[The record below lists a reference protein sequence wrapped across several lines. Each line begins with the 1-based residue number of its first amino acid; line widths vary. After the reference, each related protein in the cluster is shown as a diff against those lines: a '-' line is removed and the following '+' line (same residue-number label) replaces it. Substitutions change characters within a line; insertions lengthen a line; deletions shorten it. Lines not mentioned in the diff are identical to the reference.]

1 MIIDWE
7 HHYLPEELWLKKG
20 GKKGERAGFY
30 VNGKLRA
37 TMHPELCDV
46 EGKLK
51 VMDAVGIDVA
61 VLSMAGSDDN
71 SPGFFDDCKV
81 WNDQVSQLVKKYPK
95 RFVGL
100 TAIPPLG
107 GQKAFDE
114 LKRAV
119 ESLGFKGLV
128 VRSQVKGLSMD
139 AKELYPFYEK
149 VVSLKIPLFIH
160 PSGVQ
165 SGFGILEAPYDLYRS
180 LGRELDLIVA
190 TTRIILS
197 GVLDDFPD
205 LKLVISHKGG
215 GISAIKERLLY
226 WFDPPGKYG
235 NLNRKSFDSYFN
247 EIHFNLAGHLGGMNS
262 VKCALTTIRP
272 NRLLFGTDFPQEF
285 IEDPMKIKTYIEE
298 MKKLDLDKKSIELML
313 GENARRLLGL

>member
-20 GKKGERAGFY
+20 GKKGETAGFY

-37 TMHPELCDV
+37 TMHPELCDA

-51 VMDAVGIDVA
+51 VMDAVGIDMA

-71 SPGFFDDCKV
+71 APTFFDDCKV
-81 WNDQVSQLVKKYPK
+81 WNDQVSKLVKKYPK

-114 LKRAV
+114 LKRAI
-119 ESLGFKGLV
+119 ETLGFKGIV

-149 VVSLKIPLFIH
+149 VSSLNVPLFIH

-165 SGFGILEAPYDLYRS
+165 SGFTILEAPYDLYRT
-180 LGRELDLIVA
+180 LGRELDLIICTV
-190 TTRIILS
+190 RMILS
-197 GVLDDFPD
+197 GVLDEFPD
-205 LKLVISHKGG
+205 LKLVISHKAGG
-215 GISAIKERLLY
+215 FSAIKERILY

-235 NLNRKSFDSYFN
+235 SLNRKPFDDYFN
-247 EIHFNLAGHLGGMNS
+247 KMYFNLAGHWGGMNS
-262 VKCALTTIRP
+262 VKCALTTMRP
-272 NRLLFGTDFPQEF
+272 SQLLFGTDYPQEF
-285 IEDPMKIKTYIEE
+285 VNDPSEIKTYIENIR
-298 MKKLDLDKKSIELML
+298 KLPLDKKDIDLML
-313 GENARRLLGL
+313 GGNARKILGL